1 MTSKGL
7 ARTLAATAAVLM
19 AVPSVAGAVR
29 PRLVHKRAAALAGCR
44 LSLIAEPRKITSGD
58 ETPQL
63 FGKLTCPKAIET
75 AGQTVTLFSRPV
87 GAPANMLGTTT
98 TTMGGAY
105 TFVAPAPTAT
115 AVYYAS
121 AAGVTSPVRLV
132 RVAPQ
137 VTLSGP
143 SESKQLFTGV
153 RNRVAFAGTVSPAAA
168 GASAVLQR
176 EAAVASEEWVSIQKG
191 VVGAGGVYSFVHTF
205 VVPGD
210 ANIRVLVRARAPY
223 DSFGASSPLSYVI
236 SQKENP
242 ALTLFATSTTTASSD
257 PTTFGQSLT
266 LEGSVVGGASRTVR
280 LAARTA
286 GGLFTTIASTTADPS
301 GHYSFAVT
309 PQQDTAYK
317 ASSEV
322 GTHSTVLFE
331 GVRYTLTASA
341 SATALQDGQA
351 LTFTGTVT
359 PGHAGKHVYLERQ
372 DLSGSGYHVVAVAPL
387 QAPASAS
394 GPASYTIVHIVFGTG
409 KQVYRIKVPGD
420 PDNQGSA
427 SAPVTVE
434 VTPAPAATLAPGP
447 QPPLPSEGK
456 PVS

>member
-1 MTSKGL
+1 MTSKSL
-7 ARTLAATAAVLM
+7 ARTLAATAVVLM
-19 AVPSVAGAVR
+19 AVPSVAGAVG
-29 PRLVHKRAAALAGCR
+29 PRHVHKRAAALAGCR

-63 FGKLTCPKAIET
+63 FGKLTCPKTIET
-75 AGQTVTLFSRPV
+75 VGQTVTLFSRPV
-87 GAPANMLGTTT
+87 GAPASMLGTTT

-143 SESKQLFTGV
+143 SESKPLFTGV

-176 EAAVASEEWVSIQKG
+176 EAAVASEEWISIQKG

-242 ALTLFATSTTTASSD
+242 ALTLFATSATASSD
-257 PTTFGQSLT
+257 PIAYGQSLT
-266 LEGSVVGGASRTVR
+266 LEGSVVGGASKTVR

-286 GGLFTTIASTTADPS
+286 GGLFTTIASMTADSS

-317 ASSEV
+317 VSSEV
-322 GTHSTVLFE
+322 GTHSAVLFE
-331 GVRYTLTASA
+331 GVRYTLTAAA

-359 PGHAGKHVYLERQ
+359 PGHAGKHVYLERE

-427 SAPVTVE
+427 GAPVTVE
-434 VTPAPAATLAPGP
+434 VTPAPAATLVPGP